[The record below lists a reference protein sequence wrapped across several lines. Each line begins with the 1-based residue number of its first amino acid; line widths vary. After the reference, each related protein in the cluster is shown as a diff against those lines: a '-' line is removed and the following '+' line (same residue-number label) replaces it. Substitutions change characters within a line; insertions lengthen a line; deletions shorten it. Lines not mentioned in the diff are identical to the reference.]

1 MINKNVINEGMR
13 MYGGYIFQAIDID
26 TGEVVAEWSKKNLLM
41 KINRDYRQAMIDG
54 SYGTKGYAIED
65 LEIKYIAL
73 GTGTTAATEN
83 DTQLET
89 ETFRKQFTSINT
101 SGDNTTTVLSL
112 GPAEANFTIKEIGVF
127 CGPAAAITPNS
138 GNMISR
144 VNVDFEKTANIRFNI
159 IRVDGTV
166 LTSS

>member
-1 MINKNVINEGMR
+1 
-13 MYGGYIFQAIDID
+13 
-26 TGEVVAEWSKKNLLM
+26 M

-54 SYGTKGYAIED
+54 SFGTKGYAIDD

-73 GTGTTAATEN
+73 GTGTTPATEN

-112 GPAEANFTIKEIGVF
+112 GPAEANFLITESGVF
-127 CGPAAAITPNS
+127 CGPAATIAANS

-144 VNVDFEKTANIRFNI
+144 VNVNFDKTANIRFNI

-166 LTSS
+166 LS